1 MSVHSGDWR
10 AEFTV
15 LRFQAWRLFG
25 TGRVPESF
33 AGSVKPRKTASA
45 TANTASKP
53 LAQSAPQPAALQ
65 ARYFLDDE
73 VRSLD
78 TLDQEAP
85 AYSEAESNPSK
96 LEPNSVNTEPGVLE
110 QQVLLQQLVAKP
122 NKLKPA
128 AASVDTQKQPAN
140 PVPAGQVRPAA
151 AITATANVE
160 QLYSKVHDSHFCE
173 DFFAWLS
180 REIKQDSIEFNTPSA
195 IAHTHPDGLLL
206 VSPKVFR
213 VFAETI
219 PGGTVDEGAKSRQ
232 PIRLRFSG
240 QTPPCAC
247 LPHQKPTRRGRKK
260 PELHGDFA
268 NDLQGTTTPAT
279 SA

>member
-1 MSVHSGDWR
+1 M
-10 AEFTV
+10 

-25 TGRVPESF
+25 TGRVPEAF

-45 TANTASKP
+45 SASTVSKP

-65 ARYFLDDE
+65 TRYFLDDE
-73 VRSLD
+73 VRSVD
-78 TLDQEAP
+78 TLNQEAP
-85 AYSEAESNPSK
+85 AHSEPESNPSK

-180 REIKQDSIEFNTPSA
+180 PEIKQDSIEFNTPSA

-219 PGGTVDEGAKSRQ
+219 PGGTDWMKVQKAVNQSGYVFQDKRRHVHAYLIKNPRGSVGKSLSCMVIAPTTCKALLPPLPQ
-232 PIRLRFSG
+232 PNPMIL
-240 QTPPCAC
+240 
-247 LPHQKPTRRGRKK
+247 GRV
-260 PELHGDFA
+260 
-268 NDLQGTTTPAT
+268 
-279 SA
+279 